1 MSVWISGTCV
11 RDPRTDE
18 SILSERMPRMPRLF
32 DVGFG
37 QYGENSAT
45 KYVSSIFS
53 LRHHAS
59 GCRED
64 IKRLQAR
71 R

>member
-18 SILSERMPRMPRLF
+18 SILSERMPRMPWLF

-45 KYVSSIFS
+45 KYVNSIFKS
-53 LRHHAS
+53 S
-59 GCRED
+59 PPCF
-64 IKRLQAR
+64 RLPGRYQEATG
-71 R
+71 